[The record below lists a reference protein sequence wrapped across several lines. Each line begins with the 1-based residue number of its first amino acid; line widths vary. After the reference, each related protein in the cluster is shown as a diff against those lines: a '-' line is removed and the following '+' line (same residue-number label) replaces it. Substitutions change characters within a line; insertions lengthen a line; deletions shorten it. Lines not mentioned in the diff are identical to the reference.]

1 METPLKYCSVAL
13 IAACSTSVMA
23 TDTAQITVKGKLS
36 PHSCAMNIT
45 NNGSVDVTPALSA
58 LVLRQTHIATLE
70 DKTLTLTIACSA
82 PTRFAITTT
91 DNRAGTH
98 TALHPYVD
106 EQYHFG
112 LGTQGG
118 KKVGSYMLSVRSTG
132 SSGDGRPLVNL
143 FRSVSSASKGGAW
156 TIGISAPQSGAVHAG
171 PGHRQHSWAAPGHSS
186 PSAFAMVSLPLV
198 ITARLASKRDL
209 ADLGNGLSIDGS
221 ATISLV
227 YL

>member
-1 METPLKYCSVAL
+1 MEATLKYCSAAL
-13 IAACSTSVMA
+13 VAACSTSVMA
-23 TDTAQITVKGKLS
+23 SDTAQITVKGKLS

-58 LVLRQTHIATLE
+58 LVLRQTNPAALE
-70 DKTLTLTIACSA
+70 DETLTLMIACSA

-98 TALHPYVD
+98 TALQPYVD

-118 KKVGSYMLSVRSTG
+118 KKVGSYMLSVKTTG
-132 SSGDGRPLVNL
+132 SSGDGRPLVHL
-143 FRSVSSASKGGAW
+143 FRSASSASKGGAW
-156 TIGISAPQSGAVHAG
+156 TVGISAPQDGAIHAG
-171 PGHRQHSWAAPGHSS
+171 PGHRQHSWAGPGGSS
-186 PSAFAMVSLPLV
+186 PSAFAMITLPLV
-198 ITARLASKRDL
+198 IKTRLASKKDL
-209 ADLGNGLSIDGS
+209 ADLSNGLTIDGS
-221 ATISLV
+221 ATISLI